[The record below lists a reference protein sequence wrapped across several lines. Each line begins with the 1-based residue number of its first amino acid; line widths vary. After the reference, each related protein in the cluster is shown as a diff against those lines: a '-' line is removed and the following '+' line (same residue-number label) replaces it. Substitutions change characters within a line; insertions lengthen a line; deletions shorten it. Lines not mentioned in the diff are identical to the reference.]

1 MGWMNKMKKV
11 DDNNDRVISQ
21 RELYLYLEKD
31 VQKVSYN
38 KNIQDYEKDSVDVIH
53 NLFMNKD
60 KDEDG
65 FITFEEFKDEHE
77 EL

>member
-1 MGWMNKMKKV
+1 MNNMKKV
-11 DDNNDRVISQ
+11 DANNDRVISQ
-21 RELYLYLEKD
+21 RELYLYLEQD

-38 KNIQDYEKDSVDVIH
+38 KNINEHDKENNDVIH

-60 KDEDG
+60 INEDG
-65 FITFEEFKDEHE
+65 FITLEEFRDEHK

>member
-1 MGWMNKMKKV
+1 MNNMKKV
-11 DDNNDRVISQ
+11 DANNDRVISQ
-21 RELYLYLEKD
+21 RELYLYLEQD

-38 KNIQDYEKDSVDVIH
+38 ENIHEHDKDNADVIY

-60 KDEDG
+60 TNEDG
-65 FITFEEFKDEHE
+65 FITLEEFRNDYK